1 MSFIMPDFLACT
13 RGSSVTL
20 RSNLQPAA
28 GLEFRPFRSQVTRAS
43 IIATSMPL
51 HRLLAH
57 TAHACFMI
65 PYTHHV
71 HNAVNMII
79 RVPRFTPRC
88 SRCIHTVC
96 NCGIHAIRPMVP
108 ATSPTDSIVRLVMW
122 LFIYLMMRNL
132 HSLRSGRD
140 VMEVPPYISTCK
152 ISRKKFFPC
161 TFSNTPNLACVSQ
174 SFTPCGLDQVVS
186 QRPLWSQSV
195 VVSRA
200 AVSVSRRLLHATTPL
215 AIPANKP
222 PPPIAAM
229 ASCFDSDSDSE
240 ADD

>member
-1 MSFIMPDFLACT
+1 MLFSQKKKCA
-13 RGSSVTL
+13 SSATL

-28 GLEFRPFRSQVTRAS
+28 GLEFWPFRSQVTRAS
-43 IIATSMPL
+43 IVATSMPL

-79 RVPRFTPRC
+79 RVPRLTPRC

-108 ATSPTDSIVRLVMW
+108 ATSPIDSIVRLVMW

-132 HSLRSGRD
+132 HSLRSGRG
-140 VMEVPPYISTCK
+140 VVEVPPLYKHLQNFAQKIFPMHVFKHTKPGLYIT
-152 ISRKKFFPC
+152 KFH
-161 TFSNTPNLACVSQ
+161 T
-174 SFTPCGLDQVVS
+174 
-186 QRPLWSQSV
+186 LWSRPGGVSETV
-195 VVSRA
+195 VVSERGC
-200 AVSVSRRLLHATTPL
+200 L
-215 AIPANKP
+215 
-222 PPPIAAM
+222 
-229 ASCFDSDSDSE
+229 
-240 ADD
+240 